1 MIDINCDMGEI
12 QDLLDNNVYSG
23 LMDYVTSINLAC
35 GGHAGDE
42 IMMRNLIRTAHRK
55 DVNVGAHPSYP
66 DRENFGRLAM
76 NLDADELVESISS
89 QVQELI
95 NIACEEN
102 VPVTHVKPH
111 GALYNLAAR
120 DTVLGQLM
128 GKAVIRVAPSLPV
141 MCLAGSR
148 MVSVLQDS
156 GLDVMGEAFADRTYE
171 ADGSLRNRSL
181 KGALITNPGQAAE
194 QARSIAEHKKVIA
207 FDGSEI
213 HIEAATICVH
223 SDTPNAPTIAKAVR
237 QTIGKIH

>member
-42 IMMRNLIRTAHRK
+42 IMIRSLIRTAHRK